1 MMPEP
6 LTISEF
12 ANLIFHDHM
21 AFADTGCRHR
31 TTVTK
36 RKGLNRSGAGNGFV
50 GFLAEAFQVWRGFI
64 GSMGI
69 GTNELGIR
77 WLCKGHRPGLPGG

>member
-31 TTVTK
+31 NGRSLK
-36 RKGLNRSGAGNGFV
+36 CKGLNRSGAGNGFV
-50 GFLAEAFQVWRGFI
+50 GFLAEAFQVWRGFYWFLW
-64 GSMGI
+64 G
-69 GTNELGIR
+69 
-77 WLCKGHRPGLPGG
+77 